1 MKNRDL
7 IYVSPRWF
15 GALVLLFVVSAF
27 FFSCQREEGY
37 YKVSVLTQPYT
48 GGGKVT
54 LDDDHYACWTDGDEV
69 WVNGQ
74 VCAMSVQG
82 SRATMTVPASGD
94 LRAVYPAFHVSEVS
108 VEVTVPLPQV
118 QKYRLSGDRQLVEAP
133 MAAYASQGSGTITFY
148 NLCSLLMLTN
158 IPSGW
163 DVQFVTV
170 KNGGGTAIC
179 GSGTVNFSGGQPS
192 LSALSDGRDSVVLD
206 CRQNYNSANTVY
218 VVIPPVAYSNLTVHV
233 YVKEDGVMKRYEAV
247 GTHSGTFQ
255 PNTIYQFTLPS
266 APTLQPASFTPV
278 GAISGLFTVGADG
291 HKVWFS
297 QGKLQYL
304 AKMNRWRFAE
314 NQYDFIESE
323 NSQIS
328 STFNKWIDLFSWG
341 TSGWN
346 SGAICYQP
354 YSIYRS
360 NDHYYPG
367 ENQSNS
373 LVGDYANA
381 DWGVYNA
388 IENGGGTRGL
398 WRTLTSAEWRYLLT
412 GEGRSNRFGMYSLH
426 EHYGLVL
433 LPDDM
438 IVPDNFSSSD
448 TITDS
453 EWIQWQNQ
461 GAVFLPLA
469 GYRNVTTNNNNT
481 HHTYWP
487 YILTQDNHCY
497 GGYWS
502 STATSSNT
510 NADVLLLEVD
520 YSGQGWSGSYSVGD
534 KSRYQGYSVRLVADF

>member
-54 LDDDHYACWTDGDEV
+54 LDDDRYACWTDGDEV

-82 SRATMTVPASGD
+82 SSATMSVPASGD

-108 VEVTVPLPQV
+108 GEVTMSLPQV

-133 MAAYASQGSGTITFY
+133 MAAYASQGSGTITFS

-170 KNGGGTAIC
+170 KNGGVTAIC

-218 VVIPPVAYSNLTVHV
+218 IVIPPVAYSNLTVHV

-297 QGKLQYL
+297 QGNLQY
-304 AKMNRWRFAE
+304 KDSEKKWRFAG
-314 NQYDFIESE
+314 NPSDIC
-323 NSQIS
+323 S
-328 STFNKWIDLFSWG
+328 SNNRYAQEGYNGWIDLFGWG
-341 TSGWN
+341 TSGWS
-346 SGAICYQP
+346 SGAVCYQP
-354 YSIYRS
+354 YCTVKNNSS
-360 NDHYYPG
+360 YYPG
-367 ENQSNS
+367 GLPSNN
-373 LVGDYANA
+373 LVGNYANA

-398 WRTLTSAEWRYLLT
+398 WRTLTSAEWDYLLT
-412 GEGRSNRFGMYSLH
+412 GAGREGRCAVGVVENVYV
-426 EHYGLVL
+426 LVL
-433 LPDDM
+433 LPDNM
-438 IVPDNFSSSD
+438 SIPDNFNSG
-448 TITDS
+448 
-453 EWIQWQNQ
+453 E
-461 GAVFLPLA
+461 
-469 GYRNVTTNNNNT
+469 
-481 HHTYWP
+481 
-487 YILTQDNHCY
+487 
-497 GGYWS
+497 
-502 STATSSNT
+502 T
-510 NADVLLLEVD
+510 NADNNDFTSV
-520 YSGQGWSGSYSVGD
+520 WSLW
-534 KSRYQGYSVRLVADF
+534 Q